1 MGSLVWYLE
10 MLHLRR
16 DGSFSLRSQPA
27 QVFYKWWFLQH
38 HLLLWASV
46 HISSYCPLDV
56 YSSLCTK
63 ILQRILDTQLTPA
76 LWLNLHPL
84 SNGLCSPTLLNL
96 PWPCQ
101 YSPLCHIYRSWVKY
115 RQIFLQKVCLSP
127 GQNLFAV
134 YRQRLYCHAIS
145 YQKAQTVKYL
155 P

>member
-16 DGSFSLRSQPA
+16 DGSFSLRFQPA
-27 QVFYKWWFLQH
+27 QVFYKWWFLQR
-38 HLLLWASV
+38 HLLLWAFV

-96 PWPCQ
+96 PWQFLVYIVCMKYIHHKTLSCPE
-101 YSPLCHIYRSWVKY
+101 PWVYTHLIKKD
-115 RQIFLQKVCLSP
+115 ISKL
-127 GQNLFAV
+127 
-134 YRQRLYCHAIS
+134 LYNMS
-145 YQKAQTVKYL
+145 
-155 P
+155 

>member
-46 HISSYCPLDV
+46 HISSYCPLEV
-56 YSSLCTK
+56 YSSHCTK
-63 ILQRILDTQLTPA
+63 ILQRILDTQLTSA

-101 YSPLCHIYRSWVKY
+101 YSPLCHIYRSWVKC
-115 RQIFLQKVCLSP
+115 RQTDISPEGMSVPRIHLLYIDKDYIVMLSVTKKP
-127 GQNLFAV
+127 KL
-134 YRQRLYCHAIS
+134 
-145 YQKAQTVKYL
+145 
-155 P
+155 